1 MHTTSTWHAC
11 LRESRMMANQHPE
24 DVDCGYDRHLAER
37 YLTEPA
43 MNRQMPE
50 HSRDPDIAL
59 ALLESEVLLDGDPMK
74 NLATFVTTFMEPNAI
89 KVIAA
94 NLHRNYIDHAE
105 YPQTAEISKRCV
117 RMMHHL
123 FHGDGE
129 PDAPGT
135 ACAGSSEAVMLGAL
149 AMKWRWKNARDKAGK
164 PADKPNLVYGAD
176 VHVVW
181 DKFCRY
187 FDVEPRQV
195 SVPKGSYVVGAD
207 EFQPQIDENTIGVV
221 AVVGTTFTGD
231 CDDVGGIDEM
241 LQHLAGRGLDVP
253 LHIDAASGGFV
264 FPFSD
269 PDFAWDFRLP
279 SVKSINVSGHKFG
292 LVYPGVGWLIFRDDD
307 QLPEDLVFYED
318 YLGERDAT
326 FTLNF
331 SGSSSFVL
339 AQYYNFI
346 RHGRAGY
353 ASLVRAMNTNCAAL
367 AEHLR
372 GMDALELVE
381 GSPRLPLVI
390 AKVRPDEPYT
400 GSELV
405 GELAKRRGWMVPAY
419 QLPPDNEGQQIL
431 RMLVKINQTRELVDA
446 LADDYRASIEYLRKR
461 GAGHDVAAPV
471 HTGHGY

>member
-1 MHTTSTWHAC
+1 M
-11 LRESRMMANQHPE
+11 SRDADIGL
-24 DVDCGYDRHLAER
+24 DVHIAER
-37 YLTEPA
+37 YFTQPA
-43 MNRQMPE
+43 TVRHLPE
-50 HSRDPDIAL
+50 HSREPRTAL
-59 ALLESEVLLDGDPMK
+59 AVLESEVLLDGDPMK
-74 NLATFVTTFMEPNAI
+74 NLATFVTTFMEPEAVE
-89 KVIAA
+89 VIAA

-105 YPQTAEISKRCV
+105 YPRTAEISKRCV
-117 RMMHHL
+117 RILHNL

-129 PDAPGT
+129 PDAPGA

-149 AMKWRWKNARDKAGK
+149 AMKWRWKKAREAAGK
-164 PADKPNLVYGAD
+164 PIDRPNLVYGAD

-187 FDVEPRQV
+187 FDVEPRQAP
-195 SVPKGSYVVGAD
+195 VPRGRYTVGPDDFA
-207 EFQPQIDENTIGVV
+207 PHIDENTIGVV

-231 CDDVGGIDEM
+231 CDDVAGIDAM
-241 LQHLAGRGLDVP
+241 LRELRGRGLEVP
-253 LHIDAASGGFV
+253 MHVDAASGGFV

-269 PDFAWDFRLP
+269 PEFEWDFRLE

-292 LVYPGVGWLIFRDDD
+292 LVYPGVGWLVFRDDN

-331 SGSSSFVL
+331 SGSSSFIL

-353 ASLVRAMNTNCAAL
+353 ESLVRAMDANASTL
-367 AEHLR
+367 AERLN
-372 GMDALELVE
+372 GEDALELIE

-390 AKVRPDEPYT
+390 ARVREGEPFT
-400 GSELV
+400 GTELV
-405 GELAKRRGWMVPAY
+405 GELAQRRGWLVPAY
-419 QLPPDNEGQQIL
+419 QLPPDNEDQQII
-431 RMLVKINQTRELVDA
+431 RMLVKVNQTRELVDA
-446 LADDYRASIEYLRKR
+446 LADDFHISIADLRKR
-461 GAGHDVAAPV
+461 SAGQAVCRPV

>member
-1 MHTTSTWHAC
+1 VSEGGDRPSEVTFVERYFTKPALDRKMPE
-11 LRESRMMANQHPE
+11 ESRGAR
-24 DVDCGYDRHLAER
+24 VAR
-37 YLTEPA
+37 
-43 MNRQMPE
+43 
-50 HSRDPDIAL
+50 
-59 ALLESEVLLDGDPMK
+59 ALLESEVLLDGDPSK
-74 NLATFVTTFMEPNAI
+74 NLATFVTTRMEPEARD
-89 KVIAA
+89 VIAA

-105 YPQTAEISKRCV
+105 YPRTAEVSKRCV
-117 RMMHHL
+117 RMLHDL
-123 FHGDGE
+123 FHGPGE

-149 AMKWRWKNARDKAGK
+149 AMKWRWKAAREKDGK
-164 PADKPNLVYGAD
+164 PTDRPNLVYGAD

-195 SVPKGSYVVGAD
+195 PVPRGRYVVGPD
-207 EFQPQIDENTIGVV
+207 EFAPRIDENTIGVV

-231 CDDVGGIDEM
+231 CDDVGGIDAM
-241 LQHLAGRGLDVP
+241 LGELRGRGLDVP

-269 PDFAWDFRLP
+269 PDFAWDFRLE
-279 SVKSINVSGHKFG
+279 SVRSINVSGHKFG
-292 LVYPGVGWLIFRDDD
+292 LVYPGVGWLVFRDDN

-331 SGSSSFVL
+331 SGSSAFIL

-346 RHGRAGY
+346 RFGRQGY
-353 ASLVRAMNTNCAAL
+353 ASLVRTMDANAASL
-367 AEHLR
+367 SERLR
-372 GMDALELVE
+372 GEDALELIE

-390 AKVRPDEPYT
+390 ARVREEEGFT
-400 GSELV
+400 GSDLV
-405 GELAKRRGWMVPAY
+405 AELAQRRGWMVPAY
-419 QLPPDNEGQQIL
+419 QLPPDNAEQQIL
-431 RMLVKINQTRELVDA
+431 RMLVKINQTRELSDA
-446 LADDYRASIEYLRKR
+446 LADDFHDAIAHLRERA
-461 GAGHDVAAPV
+461 AGGSPARPV

>member
-1 MHTTSTWHAC
+1 M
-11 LRESRMMANQHPE
+11 PE
-24 DVDCGYDRHLAER
+24 DINIGYDEHIAER
-37 YLTEPA
+37 YFTQPA
-43 MNRQMPE
+43 IDRRMPE
-50 HSRDPDIAL
+50 HSRDPRTAL

-74 NLATFVTTFMEPNAI
+74 NLATFVTTFMEPEAI
-89 KVIAA
+89 AVIAA
-94 NLHRNYIDHAE
+94 NLHRNFIDHAE
-105 YPQTAEISKRCV
+105 YPRTAEIAKRCV
-117 RMMHHL
+117 RMLHSL

-129 PDAPGT
+129 PDSPGT

-149 AMKWRWKNARDKAGK
+149 AMKWRWKAAREAAGQ
-164 PADKPNLVYGAD
+164 PADQPNLVYGAD

-195 SVPKGSYVVGAD
+195 PLAPGRYTVGPD
-207 EFQPQIDENTIGVV
+207 ELAPQIDENTIGVV

-231 CDDVGGIDEM
+231 CDDVVGIDAM
-241 LQHLAGRGLDVP
+241 LQELAGRGLDVP
-253 LHIDAASGGFV
+253 MHIDGASGGFV
-264 FPFSD
+264 FPFSH
-269 PDFAWDFRLP
+269 PDFEWDFRLP

-292 LVYPGVGWLIFRDDD
+292 LVYPGVGWLVFRDDQ

-331 SGSSSFVL
+331 SGSSAFVL

-353 ASLVRAMNTNCAAL
+353 ESLVRAMDANAAAL
-367 AEHLR
+367 ASRLVAEE
-372 GMDALELVE
+372 ALELIK
-381 GSPRLPLVI
+381 GAPRLPLVI
-390 AKVRPDEPYT
+390 ARVREDESFT
-400 GSELV
+400 GSDLV

-419 QLPPDNEGQQIL
+419 QLPPANEDQQIL
-431 RMLVKINQTRELVDA
+431 RMLVKVNQTRELVDA
-446 LADDYRASIEYLRKR
+446 LADDFHASIADLRAR
-461 GAGHDVAAPV
+461 SAGQSVRQPV